1 MNLPQIE
8 VIGLEAPQRFLQH
21 LGGQG
26 SVPAMRAHFRRQKN
40 AITAAL
46 QTFAH
51 PVF

>member
-8 VIGLEAPQRFLQH
+8 VVGLQAPQGFFQH

-26 SVPAMRAHFRRQKN
+26 SVPAMRAHFRHQKHTI
-40 AITAAL
+40 AAAL
-46 QTFAH
+46 QTLAH